1 MKSKYLVKI
10 CVALGFFIYFIA
22 WMLKFFMTMDIP
34 ISFSTGEALAVY
46 LVLLI
51 SAFMIV
57 IGSFNIR
64 SKQNRYRLIAIISV
78 LLVLNCSTLKI
89 GWDSEY
95 FTPAYTQLVLS
106 FILHN
111 VLVIVSTIAFLIQ
124 RRRALNDGFDHARA

>member
-10 CVALGFFIYFIA
+10 CISLGFFLYFIS
-22 WMLKFFMTMDIP
+22 WILKFFMTMDIP
-34 ISFSTGEALAVY
+34 ISFSTGEAFAVY
-46 LVLLI
+46 ILLMI

-64 SKQNRYRLIAIISV
+64 SKQNRYRLIAIVGVI
-78 LLVLNCSTLKI
+78 LALNCSTFKI

-95 FTPAYTQLVLS
+95 FTPAYAQLILS

-111 VLVIVSTIAFLIQ
+111 VLVIAGTIAFLIQ
-124 RRRALNDGFDHARA
+124 RRRSLKSDGFDHA